1 MKTIFRTTAAVL
13 AVTAAMAVGG
23 GITAPTAAAQEAVGS
38 SEVMGSL
45 SELVTGV
52 VTTGSGPALL
62 TGSNEA
68 ATATGSSELAGALI
82 CGLLSVSSNGRP
94 SICTTGPL
102 G

>member
-1 MKTIFRTTAAVL
+1 MKTIFRTTAATV
-13 AVTAAMAVGG
+13 AVTAVMAVGA
-23 GITAPTAAAQEAVGS
+23 GITAPTAAAQDAVGS

-68 ATATGSSELAGALI
+68 ATATGSSDLAGALL
-82 CGLLSVSSNGRP
+82 CGLIGMSSAGGP
-94 SICTTGPL
+94 TICDTGL
-102 G
+102 VG